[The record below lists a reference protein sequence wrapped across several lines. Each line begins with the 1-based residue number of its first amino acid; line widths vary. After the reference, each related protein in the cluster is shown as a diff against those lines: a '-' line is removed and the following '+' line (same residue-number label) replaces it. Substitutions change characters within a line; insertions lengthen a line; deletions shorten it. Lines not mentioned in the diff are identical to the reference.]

1 MAYRTLSISIPVS
14 ARLIRI
20 FSVILLVFA
29 SDITYAKDD
38 LREVTTV
45 GKAVISGNTT
55 YDQAKTQALNQAR
68 ALAVEQAA
76 GITVSNTSIIQNGLM
91 LVDLVNTFSHGFL
104 VKETRKS
111 WKGSW
116 AEGNTADK
124 LGFPIIEVA
133 LTGTVKVLPKTF
145 FRNYNITAKLDK
157 KTYANGDKVQIRI
170 KAKED
175 MYVVVANYTS
185 KNNIIPIFPSPY
197 QKNNL
202 VKAGDS
208 ITIPE
213 LNDSHFT
220 LAVSNYAGHKQDVE
234 AFLVFGFQRTSETD
248 NIHWARIFKA
258 GEEINYADFFNTL
271 TALPV
276 KSMAQKTLVYRV
288 FNDNNLAKTAD
299 AD

>member
-1 MAYRTLSISIPVS
+1 MAHQTLPISTPVS

-20 FSVILLVFA
+20 FSAILLICA
-29 SDITYAKDD
+29 SNITSAKDD

-76 GITVSNTSIIQNGLM
+76 GVTVSNTSIIQDGLM

-116 AEGNTADK
+116 AEDNTADK

-145 FRNYNITAKLDK
+145 FRNYNITANLNK
-157 KTYANGDKVQIRI
+157 KTFANGEKVQIRI

-197 QKNNL
+197 HKNNL
-202 VKAGDS
+202 VKAGDT
-208 ITIPE
+208 IIIPE
-213 LNDSHFT
+213 LDDSHFT
-220 LAVSNYAGHKQDVE
+220 LAVSNYAGHKEDVE
-234 AFLVFGFQRTSETD
+234 AFLVFGFQRTSETS
-248 NIHWARIFKA
+248 NMHWARIFKA
-258 GEEINYADFFNTL
+258 GEELNYPDFFSTL
-271 TALPV
+271 
-276 KSMAQKTLVYRV
+276 
-288 FNDNNLAKTAD
+288 
-299 AD
+299 